1 MYDAM
6 NALELKGLVKIYE
19 SGHRALDNLSLEVPR
34 GTIFGFVGLNGAG
47 KTTTI
52 RIIAGLC
59 LKDAGTVRLFGKEIR
74 NNDTSY
80 KRDVGF
86 VLDEPLY
93 FEWMS
98 SREYLSFVGTMFDLR
113 PDVVEQRTAELLA
126 FFDLSSMCDDPIQ
139 TLSTGM
145 KKKVSLAAAMIHDPQ
160 LIVLDEP
167 LEGIDALAASSIK
180 ETLALMAA
188 SGTTVFITS
197 HVLDTVERLCSDL
210 AIVHQGKIVLACKT
224 SEIRRMVKGTLA
236 EQTYSS
242 LEELFVDLVSDKV
255 RTKRLSWIGN
265 ASSC

>member
-1 MYDAM
+1 MYGAV
-6 NALELKGLVKIYE
+6 NALELKGLIKTYE
-19 SGHRALDNLSLEVPR
+19 SGHRALDGLSLVVPR
-34 GTIFGFVGLNGAG
+34 GTIYGFVGLNGAG

-59 LKDAGTVRLFGKEIR
+59 LKDAGTVKLFGKEIQT
-74 NNDTSY
+74 DDVSC

-98 SREYLSFVGTMFDLR
+98 AQEYLHFVGRMFDLE
-113 PDVVEQRTAELLA
+113 PDVVAQRTAELLS
-126 FFDLSSMCDDPIQ
+126 FFDLSEKCDEPIHS
-139 TLSTGM
+139 LSTGM
-145 KKKVSLAAAMIHDPQ
+145 KKKVSLAAAIIHNPD

-197 HVLDTVERLCSDL
+197 HVLDTVERLCSDV
-210 AIVHQGKIVLACKT
+210 AIIHQGKIVLECRT
-224 SEIRRMVKGTLA
+224 SEIRSMVKGTLA
-236 EQTYSS
+236 DQTYSS
-242 LEELFVDLVSDKV
+242 LEELFVDLVSDRARAKH
-255 RTKRLSWIGN
+255 LSWI
-265 ASSC
+265 